1 VYYVKVVLLGGMSPE
16 GPDVATATHSIGSS
30 TMGFAATEHL
40 ISIYR
45 RVATVF
51 ETEGAAFALAYTAS
65 SSKVS

>member
-1 VYYVKVVLLGGMSPE
+1 L
-16 GPDVATATHSIGSS
+16 T
-30 TMGFAATEHL
+30 
-40 ISIYR
+40 SIYR